1 MRVFGKNL
9 IKKFGSVVRSSG
21 KRRMNQGL
29 RDARKVS
36 NNARSN
42 RSSFKGKALGWGASA
57 VGSAGVGSYLD
68 DKLEKMRG
76 GRKKQGN
83 QQYNIYINSRNQSH
97 RRY

>member
-29 RDARKVS
+29 RDAKRVQ
-36 NNARSN
+36 NQARSN

-57 VGSAGVGSYLD
+57 VGSAGVGSFLD
-68 DKLEKMRG
+68 DKIERMRG
-76 GRKKQGN
+76 GKKQKQGN
-83 QQYNIYINSRNQSH
+83 QQYNIYINSKNH